1 MRSYA
6 AVVALELLEPADVL
20 EPEPEP
26 EEDVGEEVEEDE
38 GADDSDA
45 GALREE
51 EPRPS
56 GR

>member
-26 EEDVGEEVEEDE
+26 EEDVEEEVEEDE
-38 GADDSDA
+38 ESDDFDA
-45 GALREE
+45 GELLEE
-51 EPRPS
+51 EPRLS
-56 GR
+56 LR